1 MNKTLIIIR
10 REFFYRVRKKSFI
23 ILTILMPF
31 IFSALIFIPLL
42 LSMIKSDDTKE
53 IAVIDY
59 TGQYFNALE
68 DNEYEFIESVAA
80 PVRTLLDSVGVY
92 AVLEIK
98 QDLVKHPD
106 ALTLYSYKEIPL
118 SLSETIQHNI
128 TEEVRKAKLELYN
141 IPELKSI
148 MYDYNKE
155 VKISTIKLNEDGT
168 MNESNMAL
176 AMGIGMTLTF
186 LIYMFVMSYGGMVMQ
201 SVTEEKTNRIVELMV
216 SSVRPFQLMIGKIT
230 GIGLVGIF
238 QLTIWGIL
246 LLILTAVGGMFID
259 IPEPNSTMAAAGA
272 PEVNAEMIKLFMALN
287 SIDFTTIIVL
297 FILNFIGGYLV
308 YASLF
313 AAIGAAINEPEDSQQ
328 FMVPIIF
335 LMIFALYAAIYSA
348 DNPEGPLAF
357 WCSMIPFTSPI
368 VSMVRVALDI
378 PIWESILS
386 IVILYATAIL
396 LVWLAGRIYRVGILM
411 YGKKP
416 SIKDIIKWVTYK

>member
-10 REFFYRVRKKSFI
+10 REFLYRVRKKSFI

-31 IFSALIFIPLL
+31 IFSAMIFVPLL
-42 LSMIKSDDTKE
+42 LSTIKSDDTKE
-53 IAVIDY
+53 IAVIDH
-59 TGQYFNALE
+59 TGQYVGILE
-68 DNEYEFIESVAA
+68 DEEYEFIESVAA
-80 PVRTLLDSVGVY
+80 PVRTLLDSTGVF

-106 ALTLYSYKEIPL
+106 ALTLYSYKEIPMGL
-118 SLSETIQHNI
+118 NESICHLI
-128 TEEVRKAKLELYN
+128 TEQVRKEKFEQYN

-155 VKISTIKLNEDGT
+155 VRIATIKLNEDGT
-168 MNESNMAL
+168 MNESNTGIAI
-176 AMGIGMTLTF
+176 GIGMILTF

-201 SVTEEKTNRIVELMV
+201 SVTEEKTNRIVEIMV

-238 QLTIWGIL
+238 QIAIWGIL
-246 LLILTAVGGMFID
+246 LFILTAAGGLFID
-259 IPEPNSTMAAAGA
+259 MPEPTAPMAVASTPAM
-272 PEVNAEMIKLFMALN
+272 NAEMLKVITAFN
-287 SIDFTTIIVL
+287 SIDFGTIILL
-297 FILNFIGGYLV
+297 FTLNFIGGYLV

-328 FMVPIIF
+328 FMIPIIF

-357 WCSMIPFTSPI
+357 WCSMIPLTSPI

-386 IVILYATAIL
+386 IVILYASAIL

-416 SIKDIIKWVTYK
+416 SIKEMIKWVTYK